1 MFGIGKPKPTI
12 GQAQM
17 GMIGMPVHIHQGR
30 DALLVTADRSRQ
42 RAMRLEYQIK
52 KKIAAGKADPEWIA
66 KVKLQIKFY
75 SNQHRDMHERIK
87 LMKAFE

>member
-17 GMIGMPVHIHQGR
+17 GMIGMPVHIHQGEA
-30 DALLVTADRSRQ
+30 ALKITADRARQ
-42 RAMRLEYQIK
+42 RIARLEYQIK
-52 KKIAAGKADPEWIA
+52 KKTMAGKAGPEWLA
-66 KVKLQIKFY
+66 QVKMQIQFY
-75 SNQHRDMHERIK
+75 SHQHRDMLERIK

>member
-1 MFGIGKPKPTI
+1 MFGFDKPKPTI

-17 GMIGMPVHIHQGR
+17 GMIGMPVHIHQGEA
-30 DALLVTADRSRQ
+30 ALKITANRSRQ
-42 RAMRLEYQIK
+42 RIARLEYQIT

-66 KVKLQIKFY
+66 KVKMQIKFY
-75 SNQHRDMHERIK
+75 NHQRLDMLERIK